1 MESALELLARDVCRE
16 LLQRSLLAR
25 DAMGVSWKGEND
37 PVTLADQA
45 AHAMVAAALPSFS
58 PGIPL
63 ISEEDEDRP
72 FEGDAFWSLDPVD
85 GTQEF
90 MEHLGEWAFQL
101 AMVRQGQ
108 PVLAVLGI
116 PSRDTLYLAVAGKG
130 CRSGSLQE
138 TSTLA
143 PFRSHSPQRRERL
156 VLTRSLPRR
165 PALVALVEHHA
176 SQDQVLLGGVGY
188 KVHAVLAGEGDTY
201 FAAPGTLHA
210 WDLAAPLLVAR
221 EAGLATMSLDGQELT
236 VPSHRKG
243 LSQGVLFTRESFLQ
257 GNLDFFARPQ
267 IAELLARRDPR

>member
-1 MESALELLARDVCRE
+1 
-16 LLQRSLLAR
+16 
-25 DAMGVSWKGEND
+25 MGVSWKGEND

-45 AHAMVAAALPSFS
+45 AHAMVAAALPAIA

-101 AMVRQGQ
+101 ALVRHGQ

-116 PSRDTLYLAVAGKG
+116 PSRDTIYLASAGHG
-130 CRSGSLQE
+130 CRWGSLQE
-138 TSTLA
+138 ASALV

-156 VLTRSLPRR
+156 VLTRSLSRR
-165 PALVALVEHHA
+165 PALVALVERHA

-188 KVHAVLAGEGDTY
+188 KVHAVLSGEGDTY

-221 EAGLATMSLDGQELT
+221 EAGLATRALDGHELT

-243 LSQGVLFTRESFLQ
+243 LSQGVLFTRESLLQ
-257 GNLDFFARPQ
+257 GNLDFFARPE
-267 IAELLARRDPR
+267 IAELLVRRDPR